1 MNFEWFA
8 KENLFNKVA
17 IISAISGILFF
28 IASLVLTPLFFLAGI
43 WLPESTL
50 PLTLFALWTLLGL
63 CVYLLGFAG
72 LICGVIGLVKD
83 FKAKKKPS
91 KIAGL
96 AMAVNL
102 VIALLLLG
110 IPIARLFQGT

>member
-1 MNFEWFA
+1 MDFEWFA
-8 KENLFNKVA
+8 KERLTNKVA

-28 IASLVLTPLFFLAGI
+28 IASLVLTPLFFLAGF

-72 LICGVIGLVKD
+72 LICGVIGLVRD

-96 AMAVNL
+96 AMVVNL
-102 VIALLLLG
+102 IMALLLLG
-110 IPIARLFQGT
+110 IAATTLINTD